1 MTKSL
6 QACKH
11 LNASAAIPRW
21 TNWFCKTTCR
31 PLSENLAHCCKRSTR
46 HQRESRNVF
55 GNICFSYG
63 SGFFVLNHLKF
74 SLSHE
79 YRNGLQ
85 HVEVIAT
92 FPWRLTFFFFYF
104 FIKAQRFA
112 HQMTTEVAECI
123 PGPTMDLKFL
133 RLFLGVFV
141 RLFETLDFL

>member
-1 MTKSL
+1 M

-21 TNWFCKTTCR
+21 TNWFCRTTCR

-46 HQRESRNVF
+46 HQRESRNAFWKHFLWRWFKVL
-55 GNICFSYG
+55 S
-63 SGFFVLNHLKF
+63 VLNHLKF

-92 FPWRLTFFFFYF
+92 FPRIIAFFFVFFFYYQNSMF
-104 FIKAQRFA
+104 
-112 HQMTTEVAECI
+112 CS
-123 PGPTMDLKFL
+123 PGDNRSSRMRTRANNGP
-133 RLFLGVFV
+133 
-141 RLFETLDFL
+141 